1 MVFTTTTTTTAKK
14 RGKKKNSRLI
24 RPYPSF
30 KLLYFFTH
38 RDSRT
43 FNYHQNFT
51 ISPFSFCYKFK
62 LIIYPFPKSFYRE
75 NLSILRFDDSS
86 CTRFIISL
94 PRSIVNNS
102 RWKNFVGL
110 FLFFIQ
116 SVHGI
121 REMVPSLLLSSTD
134 GPNIKRNG
142 GTQSKIPHVQLNPFV
157 HRRSPPPV
165 FPPVYVN
172 DERFS
177 VAANSLE
184 PASRHARWILIGQHG
199 KDLSP
204 LSRGENA
211 KVMSSTQRHGYIHKE
226 M

>member
-1 MVFTTTTTTTAKK
+1 MVFTTTTAKK
-14 RGKKKNSRLI
+14 RGKKKILDWYVHIHRSNFYIFSPIEILVHLI
-24 RPYPSF
+24 TIKILLFPSF
-30 KLLYFFTH
+30 F
-38 RDSRT
+38 
-43 FNYHQNFT
+43 
-51 ISPFSFCYKFK
+51 FCYKFK
-62 LIIYPFPKSFYRE
+62 LIIYPFPKNHFTA
-75 NLSILRFDDSS
+75 NLFILRFDDSS

-204 LSRGENA
+204 LSGGGGENA